1 MRPSS
6 GSLSPDVD
14 DSIITEDAQNTK
26 PFIEFNNLRPL
37 TRKQERKLMDHLEER
52 FLDLTRN
59 YKKRYLSEVSST
71 LPTLSSYLQATRII
85 LSLVLQIP
93 PLDPSTSLRTAY
105 LLRLTNDIMHSI
117 PGYLPDTDTLPELL
131 EWLDVLDRGWLAVLH
146 SQAWDPVLSE
156 GVDVIL
162 TPGAPIMR
170 SSPVTQTERTRL
182 RSLLVTGTGTME
194 EWMESLDTEE
204 EDYNSALER
213 LGLQSGFD
221 QLFFRSLT
229 AMGGLGSAASDPA
242 GMVG

>member
-1 MRPSS
+1 M
-6 GSLSPDVD
+6 
-14 DSIITEDAQNTK
+14 
-26 PFIEFNNLRPL
+26 NLLNR
-37 TRKQERKLMDHLEER
+37 
-52 FLDLTRN
+52 
-59 YKKRYLSEVSST
+59 SEVSST

-156 GVDVIL
+156 GIDVIL

-194 EWMESLDTEE
+194 EWMVGLDTEE
-204 EDYNSALER
+204 EDYNGALER

-229 AMGGLGSAASDPA
+229 AMGGLGGAASDPA
-242 GMVG
+242 GTAG